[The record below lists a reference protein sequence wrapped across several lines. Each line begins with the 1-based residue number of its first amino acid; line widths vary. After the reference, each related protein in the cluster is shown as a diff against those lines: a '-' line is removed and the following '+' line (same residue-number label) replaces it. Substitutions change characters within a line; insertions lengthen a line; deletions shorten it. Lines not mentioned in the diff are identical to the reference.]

1 MTTKT
6 SDIIPIETARTLHG
20 LFRERVRRTPEAVAY
35 RHFDEQARQWQDTTW
50 AEMASH
56 VACWQAAMTREGLQP
71 GDCVALLMR
80 NCREWVIFEQAALGL
95 GLVVVPLYPNDRA
108 DNIAY
113 IVHDAGVRLLLI
125 ENGDQWQSLS
135 EVRAQLEGLL
145 RIVTLRPVID
155 ATEPR
160 LQAVTEWL
168 PDQCSALRTHECEPT
183 ALATI
188 VYTSGTTGRPKG
200 VMLSHLNILW
210 NAHSCL
216 DSVPVYRED
225 LFLSFLPLCHTYE
238 RLVGYYLPM
247 MAGATIAYARAIPL
261 LAEDMLS
268 VRPTIMVSVPRIY
281 ERIHGKIKAQLEEG
295 PALKRNLFNAAVETG
310 WSRFEHGQG
319 RGSWRLS
326 HLLWPLFDKLV
337 ASKVMAKMGGR
348 LRVAMCGGAPIS
360 LPVAKLFI
368 GLGLPLLQGYGL
380 TEASPVISTN
390 KEHDNDPSGIGP
402 PIRDALVRIGE
413 EGELLA
419 KTPGV
424 MLGYW
429 HNPEAT
435 AKAIDADG
443 WLHTGDKA
451 RIENGHI
458 YITGRLKEIIV
469 MANGE
474 KVPPADME
482 MAIALDPLF
491 EQVMVIGEG
500 KPYLSALAVLNKEH
514 WMGLAGELGLD
525 PAAPASLMD
534 KRVSSAVLQRI
545 AEQLRGFHAYAQVR
559 RAALDLEPWTVENGL
574 ITPTLKLR
582 RSRVMERYH
591 EAVEKLYEGH

>member
-1 MTTKT
+1 
-6 SDIIPIETARTLHG
+6 
-20 LFRERVRRTPEAVAY
+20 
-35 RHFDEQARQWQDTTW
+35 
-50 AEMASH
+50 
-56 VACWQAAMTREGLQP
+56 
-71 GDCVALLMR
+71 
-80 NCREWVIFEQAALGL
+80 
-95 GLVVVPLYPNDRA
+95 
-108 DNIAY
+108 
-113 IVHDAGVRLLLI
+113 
-125 ENGDQWQSLS
+125 
-135 EVRAQLEGLL
+135 
-145 RIVTLRPVID
+145 
-155 ATEPR
+155 
-160 LQAVTEWL
+160 
-168 PDQCSALRTHECEPT
+168 
-183 ALATI
+183 
-188 VYTSGTTGRPKG
+188 
-200 VMLSHLNILW
+200 MLSHLNILW

-247 MAGATIAYARAIPL
+247 MSGATIAYARAIPL

-281 ERIHGKIKAQLEEG
+281 ERIHGKIKAQLEDG

-310 WSRFEHGQG
+310 WSRFEHQQG
-319 RGSWRLS
+319 RGSWRVS

-491 EQVMVIGEG
+491 EQVMVVGEG

-514 WMGLAGELGLD
+514 WMSLANESGLD
-525 PAAPASLMD
+525 PAAPASLKD
-534 KRVSSAVLQRI
+534 KRVCSAVLQRI

-559 RAALDLEPWTVENGL
+559 RVALDLEPWTVENGL

-582 RSRVMERYH
+582 RSRVLERYH